1 MNQKQPKISIVV
13 PVYNVEKY
21 LDKCVN
27 SLTYQ
32 TLRDIEII
40 LVDDGS
46 PDKCP
51 KMCDEYAKKDNRI
64 QVIHKPNGGLSSAR
78 NAGLEFISGEY
89 YMFVD
94 SDDWLDEKAC
104 EDAYNEITKQFADC
118 LMFSYTKEFGN
129 HSIINHVF
137 EKEHFVWN
145 KEDVMNKFH
154 RRLFGLIGEEL
165 ACPQD
170 GDLIVS
176 ACMQLFRTDKF
187 KDIRFVDTKI
197 IGTEDCWYQIL
208 LYQHCDK
215 FVYIDKPYYHYLRI
229 NDSSLTTKYN
239 PHLYSRWQKLY
250 DYMGEYIEKWN
261 LGELYVQALQNRI
274 SLSVLGAGLNLTH
287 SHLNIWKG
295 GKEMK
300 TMLETPRYKEA
311 LSSLDVSIMPIHW
324 KIFFGLAK
332 HGHTTLLFM
341 MLKILE
347 YIRTHRN

>member
-13 PVYNVEKY
+13 PVYKVEKY
-21 LDKCVN
+21 LDRCVN
-27 SLTYQ
+27 SLTGQ
-32 TLRDIEII
+32 TLKELEII

-46 PDKCP
+46 PDRCP
-51 KMCDEYAKKDNRI
+51 IICDEYAAKDNRI
-64 QVIHKPNGGLSSAR
+64 KVIHKSNGGLSSAR
-78 NAGLEFISGEY
+78 NAGLEAISGEY

-104 EDAYNEITKQFADC
+104 EESYYEITKQSADC

-129 HSIINHVF
+129 HSIVNHVF
-137 EKEHFVWN
+137 EKEYFVWN
-145 KEDVMNKFH
+145 KEDVTNKFH
-154 RRLFGLIGEEL
+154 RRLFGLIGGEL
-165 ACPQD
+165 ARPQD

-215 FVYIDKPYYHYLRI
+215 FVYMDKPYYHYLRI

-239 PHLYSRWQKLY
+239 PNLFSRWQKLY
-250 DYMGEYIEKWN
+250 DYMDEYIEKWN
-261 LGELYVQALQNRI
+261 LGEKYVQALQNRI

-287 SHLNIWKG
+287 SNLSIREG
-295 GKEMK
+295 GKEIK
-300 TMLETPRYKEA
+300 GMLETPRYRKA
-311 LSSLDVSIMPIHW
+311 LSLLDTGTMPLHW
-324 KIFFGLAK
+324 KVFFGLAK
-332 HGHTTLLFM
+332 NRCTTLLFM
-341 MLKILE
+341 MLKMLE
-347 YIRTHRN
+347 YMRIHRK

>member
-1 MNQKQPKISIVV
+1 
-13 PVYNVEKY
+13 
-21 LDKCVN
+21 
-27 SLTYQ
+27 
-32 TLRDIEII
+32 
-40 LVDDGS
+40 
-46 PDKCP
+46 
-51 KMCDEYAKKDNRI
+51 
-64 QVIHKPNGGLSSAR
+64 
-78 NAGLEFISGEY
+78 
-89 YMFVD
+89 
-94 SDDWLDEKAC
+94 
-104 EDAYNEITKQFADC
+104 
-118 LMFSYTKEFGN
+118 
-129 HSIINHVF
+129 
-137 EKEHFVWN
+137 
-145 KEDVMNKFH
+145 MNKFH

-261 LGELYVQALQNRI
+261 LGEVYVQALQNRI

-295 GKEMK
+295 GEEMK

-311 LSSLDVSIMPIHW
+311 LSSLDTRVMPFHW

-332 HGHTTLLFM
+332 HGHTTLLFL

-347 YIRTHRN
+347 YIRTHRI